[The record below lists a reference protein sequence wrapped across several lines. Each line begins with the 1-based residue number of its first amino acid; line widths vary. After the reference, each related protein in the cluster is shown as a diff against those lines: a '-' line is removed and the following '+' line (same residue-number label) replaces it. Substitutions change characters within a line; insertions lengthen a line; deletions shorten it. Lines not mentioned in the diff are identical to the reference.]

1 LNGVPRWTL
10 STGADYL
17 LPFEA
22 VSTLVSVD
30 GHWVGPSHLGF
41 DSTNPSFYQPQ
52 YFVLDASVGAQFDKW
67 RLSLFGK
74 NVLNQDKVI
83 QRQTASPFYGLTV
96 RPLTVGV
103 SLETTF

>member
-1 LNGVPRWTL
+1 
-10 STGADYL
+10 
-17 LPFEA
+17 
-22 VSTLVSVD
+22 
-30 GHWVGPSHLGF
+30 
-41 DSTNPSFYQPQ
+41 
-52 YFVLDASVGAQFDKW
+52 VLDASVGAQFAKW